1 MRSERGVRRKNG
13 LKSRGIEAGEA
24 VSRSLNSNVYA
35 LPRMGLFPNSSRKR
49 PVDFAILL
57 SRTNH
62 VARHG
67 TSSAGRR
74 DDESGTR

>member
-49 PVDFAILL
+49 PVDFAEPNE
-57 SRTNH
+57 SR
-62 VARHG
+62 G
-67 TSSAGRR
+67 SSRDEQRR
-74 DDESGTR
+74 APR